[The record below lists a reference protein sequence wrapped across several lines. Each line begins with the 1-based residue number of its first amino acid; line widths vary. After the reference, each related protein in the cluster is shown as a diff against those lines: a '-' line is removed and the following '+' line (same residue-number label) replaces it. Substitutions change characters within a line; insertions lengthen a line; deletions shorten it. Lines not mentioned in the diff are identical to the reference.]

1 MGAQR
6 CELLTLRSLRTERCE
21 SANVRMCEGGGRAD
35 GPHRPIEWIGFGVLS
50 DQSYPT
56 RGGILVLSG
65 GEDQGLGMGEG
76 FG

>member
-1 MGAQR
+1 
-6 CELLTLRSLRTERCE
+6 
-21 SANVRMCEGGGRAD
+21 MCEGGGRVY
-35 GPHRPIEWIGFGVLS
+35 GLHRPIEWFGLGVLN

-65 GEDQGLGMGEG
+65 GEDEGLGIDEG

>member
-21 SANVRMCEGGGRAD
+21 GPNVRMYEGGGRAD
-35 GPHRPIEWIGFGVLS
+35 GPPRPIEWIEFGVLS

-65 GEDQGLGMGEG
+65 GEDQGLGMDKGCG
-76 FG
+76 